1 MVIELVRENKT
12 KYIILGLLSH
22 ESLTG
27 YDLRQIAERSIGNF
41 WTDLSFGQIYPT
53 LRSLEKKRLVSKT
66 VEVDESR
73 PLRKVYS
80 ITQEGKDEL
89 QKWLVEPAD
98 MEIFKLD
105 ILLKLYFGASVG
117 VEHSIKKVE
126 EFIHRNETTLERYA
140 AFEKSLRGIVNQ
152 SKDHKFFLLTLEYG
166 LYITKAQLQWAKHA
180 LETLRTMKPQIVS

>member
-1 MVIELVRENKT
+1 MCDKPFMATKLARENKT

-22 ESLTG
+22 EVLTG

-53 LRSLEKKRLVSKT
+53 LRALEKKGLVSKT
-66 VEVDESR
+66 VQIDEGR

-80 ITQEGKDEL
+80 ITEDGREEL
-89 QKWLVEPAD
+89 RKWLLEPSD
-98 MEIFKLD
+98 IEIFKLD

-126 EFIHRNETTLERYA
+126 EFIHRNESTLERYA
-140 AFEKSLRGIVNQ
+140 AFEKSLKEIVDQ
-152 SKDHKFFLLTLEYG
+152 SRDHKFFLLTLEYG
-166 LYITKAQLQWAKHA
+166 QYIMKAQLQWAKHA
-180 LETLRTMKPQIVS
+180 LDTLQSM

>member
-1 MVIELVRENKT
+1 MVTELVRENKT
-12 KYIILGLLSH
+12 KFIILGLLSH
-22 ESLTG
+22 EPLTG

-53 LRSLEKKRLVSKT
+53 LRTLEKKGLVSKT
-66 VEVDESR
+66 VEVDEAR

-80 ITQEGKDEL
+80 ITQEGREEL

-105 ILLKLYFGASVG
+105 ILLKLYFGSIVG

-126 EFIHRNETTLERYA
+126 MFIHRNETTLERYA

-166 LYITKAQLQWAKHA
+166 QYITKAQLQWAKHT
-180 LETLRTMKPQIVS
+180 LETLRTM